1 MHHAVLV
8 CRWRYHEQQA
18 CLSLS
23 ECLHGPRSSEWQAA
37 DLAPACW
44 QVKHT
49 ATVID
54 PGREKE
60 KRAQERER
68 TIRSKDALTRRQASM
83 QLLQK
88 LGPRTLNLG
97 PSAVAVMVGTLTDA
111 TRPRHIWL
119 ISALDPSGSAPCSCA
134 WP

>member
-1 MHHAVLV
+1 MDCGALK
-8 CRWRYHEQQA
+8 
-18 CLSLS
+18 
-23 ECLHGPRSSEWQAA
+23 WQGA
-37 DLAPACW
+37 DLALACW

-83 QLLQK
+83 QPL
-88 LGPRTLNLG
+88 
-97 PSAVAVMVGTLTDA
+97 
-111 TRPRHIWL
+111 
-119 ISALDPSGSAPCSCA
+119 
-134 WP
+134 

>member
-1 MHHAVLV
+1 MH
-8 CRWRYHEQQA
+8 A
-18 CLSLS
+18 CMESGAL
-23 ECLHGPRSSEWQAA
+23 EWQAD

-68 TIRSKDALTRRQASM
+68 TIRSKDALTRRQASV
-83 QLLQK
+83 QLLQQLVSK
-88 LGPRTLNLG
+88 LLNL
-97 PSAVAVMVGTLTDA
+97 
-111 TRPRHIWL
+111 
-119 ISALDPSGSAPCSCA
+119 
-134 WP
+134 

>member
-1 MHHAVLV
+1 MDCGALN
-8 CRWRYHEQQA
+8 
-18 CLSLS
+18 
-23 ECLHGPRSSEWQAA
+23 WQAA

-83 QLLQK
+83 QPL
-88 LGPRTLNLG
+88 
-97 PSAVAVMVGTLTDA
+97 
-111 TRPRHIWL
+111 
-119 ISALDPSGSAPCSCA
+119 
-134 WP
+134 